1 MLREK
6 QLAFHITTQCTLNC
20 KLCVSM
26 IPEFKIRGKAKHVP
40 FEQVAAEIHAV
51 FSIYDYI
58 EDITLSGG
66 EPLLHPDLVKIIDT
80 CMEYRQKFAH
90 ARIFTNGTCLPSD
103 ALLCRLKQFSPSLSL
118 VIDDYGTGVS
128 DKTEAIVRLL
138 KDNGLT
144 CRINCYHGSNQHCGG
159 WVDYGSPAIYRGY
172 SETQLND
179 MYQHCHVAQYR
190 CIGVYNG
197 KMTNCCWGIF
207 GKELGYMPLPE
218 NEMQLIDLLD
228 DTISLEEKKQIASD
242 FGKKPLWACQ
252 YCNGFDPESSQ
263 RYSAGI
269 QILYNDRKSGT

>member
-6 QLAFHITTQCTLNC
+6 QLAFHITTKCTLNC

-51 FSIYDYI
+51 FAIYDYI

-103 ALLCRLKQFSPSLSL
+103 ALLCRLKQFSPS
-118 VIDDYGTGVS
+118 
-128 DKTEAIVRLL
+128 
-138 KDNGLT
+138 
-144 CRINCYHGSNQHCGG
+144 
-159 WVDYGSPAIYRGY
+159 RGY